1 MGSGGLD
8 DRAQLDTVIGGLVGL
23 GPTNSGEL
31 VGWLGRRHRNVPQYP
46 FQPRDLA
53 QLSCHVHGGQ
63 HGDAPDK
70 RSEGGMAAIY
80 MEHEKTADHVEESDG
95 EQGRRYR
102 VRER

>member
-1 MGSGGLD
+1 MFMEVNMGMPP
-8 DRAQLDTVIGGLVGL
+8 I
-23 GPTNSGEL
+23 
-31 VGWLGRRHRNVPQYP
+31 
-46 FQPRDLA
+46 
-53 QLSCHVHGGQ
+53 
-63 HGDAPDK
+63 K